1 MAYVGSTNIAV
12 ANGAGTYLFA
22 LKEALELAG
31 WTVVSSTNG
40 GSFGPGDNLG
50 TAALF
55 GVAGAWARLQE
66 PVPLVPPPGYIGP
79 REYILQNSTLNGTN
93 AIIKYSR
100 ATKFTGGIPSS
111 TVAPTTGGGDGQ
123 VMVGTGTDAAPVAA
137 AFANAT
143 GIVSA
148 VANNAASPGIYGG
161 YAWYLVG
168 YTIGPVANVLVALT
182 EHVTPG
188 STSSLDQDPMWRYGT
203 GAGAPV
209 TSLQQAAGFL
219 SGPAYSNAYPGIQ
232 WWQAYGLALPSYIR
246 GGTASIY
253 VGRTPVTLVTFYET
267 KEFTS
272 VSPYDGKEPLYPALM
287 SRSIISSL
295 SLPAVIPK
303 GFSTGLAHFGATHNL
318 LDTFNLNTVDPKIVV
333 SVASTEFLGVA
344 VPWITNIV
352 PTV

>member
-12 ANGAGTYLFA
+12 SNGAGTYLFTLKSA
-22 LKEALELAG
+22 LVAAG
-31 WTVVSSTNG
+31 WTLVSSSNG
-40 GSFGPGDNLG
+40 TTVSVFPADAVPNV
-50 TAALF
+50 TEFAKAS
-55 GVAGAWARLQE
+55 AWARLRE
-66 PVPLVPPPGYIGP
+66 PLVPGGIGQ
-79 REYILQNSTLNGTN
+79 REYILQNGTLNGTT

-100 ATKFTGGIPSS
+100 ATGFSTGGTA
-111 TVAPTTGGGDGQ
+111 TVAPTTGVGDGQ

-137 AFANAT
+137 ALANAT

-148 VANNAASPGIYGG
+148 VASNTASPGVYGG
-161 YAWYLVG
+161 YAWYLIG
-168 YTIGPVANVLVALT
+168 YTIAPVANVLIALT

-209 TSLQQAAGFL
+209 SPQQGAGFL
-219 SGPAYSNAYPGIQ
+219 GGTAYSNAQPGAQ

-253 VGRTPVTLVTFYET
+253 VGRTPTTLTTFYET

-295 SLPAVIPK
+295 SLAAVIPK
-303 GFSTGLAHFGATHNL
+303 GFSTGLAHFAATHNL
-318 LDTFNLNTVDPKIVV
+318 LDTFNLNTADPKIVA
-333 SVASTEFLGVA
+333 SVATTEFLGVA
-344 VPWITNIV
+344 IPWITNIV

>member
-12 ANGAGTYLFA
+12 ANGAGTYLHTLKAA
-22 LKEALELAG
+22 LIAAG
-31 WTVVSSTNG
+31 WTVVSSGT
-40 GSFGPGDNLG
+40 G
-50 TAALF
+50 TAGTTGAGDLLPTATSF
-55 GVAGAWARLQE
+55 GVAGAWSRVRE
-66 PVPLVPPPGYIGP
+66 PLVPGGIGQ
-79 REYILQNSTLNGTN
+79 REYILQNGTLNGTT

-100 ATKFTGGIPSS
+100 ATGFGTGGTA

-137 AFANAT
+137 TLANAT

-148 VANNAASPGIYGG
+148 VASNTASPGIYGG

-168 YTIGPVANVLVALT
+168 YTIAPVANVLVALT

-203 GAGAPV
+203 GAGAPI
-209 TSLQQAAGFL
+209 SPQQGAGL
-219 SGPAYSNAYPGIQ
+219 LGGQAYSNAQPGAQ

-253 VGRTPVTLVTFYET
+253 VGRTPTSLTTFYET
-267 KEFTS
+267 KDFTS

-287 SRSIISSL
+287 SRGVISSL
-295 SLPAVIPK
+295 SLAAVIPK
-303 GFSTGLAHFGATHNL
+303 GFSTGLAHFAATHNL

-333 SVASTEFLGVA
+333 SVTTTEFLGVA

>member
-1 MAYVGSTNIAV
+1 VRGRACASR
-12 ANGAGTYLFA
+12 
-22 LKEALELAG
+22 
-31 WTVVSSTNG
+31 SCRG
-40 GSFGPGDNLG
+40 G
-50 TAALF
+50 
-55 GVAGAWARLQE
+55 
-66 PVPLVPPPGYIGP
+66 IGQ
-79 REYILQNSTLNGTN
+79 REYILQNATLNGTS
-93 AIIKYSR
+93 AAIKYSR
-100 ATKFTGGIPSS
+100 ATGFSTGGTA

-137 AFANAT
+137 TLANAT

-168 YTIGPVANVLVALT
+168 YTIAPVANVIVALT

-188 STSSLDQDPMWRYGT
+188 STSSLDQDPMFRYGT
-203 GAGAPV
+203 GAGAALA
-209 TSLQQAAGFL
+209 SSAIFL
-219 SGPAYSNAYPGIQ
+219 GGQAYSNAYPGLQ

-253 VGRTPVTLVTFYET
+253 VGRTPTSLTTFYET
-267 KEFTS
+267 KDFTS

-287 SRSIISSL
+287 SRGVISSL
-295 SLPAVIPK
+295 SLAAVIPK
-303 GFSTGLAHFGATHNL
+303 GFSTGLAHFAATHNL

-333 SVASTEFLGVA
+333 SVTTAEFLGVA
-344 VPWITNIV
+344 LPWITNIV

>member
-12 ANGAGTYLFA
+12 ANGAGTYLHTLKAA
-22 LKEALELAG
+22 LIAAG
-31 WTVVSSTNG
+31 WTVVSSGT
-40 GSFGPGDNLG
+40 G
-50 TAALF
+50 TAGVTGAGDLLPTAASF
-55 GVAGAWARLQE
+55 GVANAWSRVRE
-66 PVPLVPPPGYIGP
+66 PLVPGGIGQ
-79 REYILQNSTLNGTN
+79 REYILQNGTLNGTT

-100 ATKFTGGIPSS
+100 ATGFGTGGTA
-111 TVAPTTGGGDGQ
+111 TVAPTTGVGDGQ

-161 YAWYLVG
+161 YAWYLIG

-287 SRSIISSL
+287 SRSVISSL

-303 GFSTGLAHFGATHNL
+303 GFSTGLAHFAATHNL